1 MGAMPNVIYFYI
13 SFVHIIMHLEMLI
26 HGLVGQYGFGLIAH
40 LRLKKKNGNQNENR
54 VDSDR
59 NKFPMIPQGYGC
71 FVCGSIFETNQDRLL
86 HLEKFNHLDLYR
98 TGSPQEI
105 EEVRRLSFSIV
116 QENNL
121 FNPA

>member
-1 MGAMPNVIYFYI
+1 MGVMPNVIYFYM

-26 HGLVGQYGFGLIAH
+26 HGVVGQYGFGLIAR
-40 LRLKKKNGNQNENR
+40 LRLKKNNGNQNENG
-54 VDSDR
+54 VGLDR
-59 NKFPMIPQGYGC
+59 NKFPTIPQGYGC
-71 FVCGSIFETNQDRLL
+71 FVCGSIFETNQERLM

-116 QENNL
+116 Q
-121 FNPA
+121 